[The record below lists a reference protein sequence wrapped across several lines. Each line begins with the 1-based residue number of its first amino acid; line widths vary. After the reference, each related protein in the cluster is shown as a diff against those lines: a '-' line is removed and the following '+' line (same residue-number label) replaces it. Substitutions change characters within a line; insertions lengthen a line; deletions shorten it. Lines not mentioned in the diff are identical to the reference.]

1 MSEELP
7 EPEVSAAE
15 YDTSYYL
22 HNCGGHEEWVE
33 SEGRSGS
40 AMYPGALKR
49 ANLRDGEVVVDIGTG
64 RGELLAV
71 AVQNGASRAIGI
83 EYSADAVALAEK
95 TIETQG
101 VADKTEVLLADA
113 RAIPLEDGMADLV
126 TMLDVVEHLSPAE
139 LDASLR
145 ESYRLLR
152 PGGRILIHTFPTST
166 IFKVYKL
173 QRRLVP
179 GRASRWPA
187 DPRHPLEIVMHINE
201 QTAPRLRRS
210 LKAAG
215 FDATATLGEWVFAD
229 YVPESEP
236 KARRLYARFAK
247 LKPTRRF
254 GVANLWGEGRKPQ

>member
-1 MSEELP
+1 VSEQLP

-22 HNCGGHEEWVE
+22 QSCGGHEEWVE
-33 SEGRSGS
+33 SDGQVVNG
-40 AMYPGALKR
+40 MYPGALRR
-49 ANLRDGEVVVDIGTG
+49 AGLREGEVVVDIGTG

-71 AVQNGASRAIGI
+71 AVEQGASKAIGI

-95 TIETQG
+95 TIATHG
-101 VADKTEVLLADA
+101 VGDRAEVLLVDA
-113 RAIPLEDGMADLV
+113 RSIPLEDGVADLV

-145 ESYRLLR
+145 EAHRLLR

-179 GRASRWPA
+179 GRAARWPA
-187 DPRHPLEIVMHINE
+187 DPRHPLEILMHINE
-201 QTAPRLRRS
+201 QTAPRLTKS
-210 LKAAG
+210 LRAAG
-215 FDATATLGEWVFAD
+215 FDGRATLGEWIFTD
-229 YVPESEP
+229 YVPESDA
-236 KARRLYARFAK
+236 KARRLYHRFARF
-247 LKPTRRF
+247 KPTRRF
-254 GVANLWGEGRKPQ
+254 GVANLWGDGVKR